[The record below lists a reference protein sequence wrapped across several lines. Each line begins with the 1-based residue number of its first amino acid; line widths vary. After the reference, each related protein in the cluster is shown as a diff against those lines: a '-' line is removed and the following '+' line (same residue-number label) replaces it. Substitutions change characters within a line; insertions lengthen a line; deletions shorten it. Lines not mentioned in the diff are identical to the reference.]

1 MVLDIIG
8 AAVLI
13 AFGFIAVFFS
23 VNEAGDEKFLLI
35 LLIGILAVFAGGW
48 ILISKLTLAVIL
60 QKTAGLILAG
70 IGLFM
75 VIGFPDVSEHQRK
88 EMSFAGVLIGLIMLI
103 AGAYLLIF

>member
-35 LLIGILAVFAGGW
+35 LLIGILAVFADGYSYQNSRLPSFCKKQPG
-48 ILISKLTLAVIL
+48 SSL
-60 QKTAGLILAG
+60 QA
-70 IGLFM
+70 
-75 VIGFPDVSEHQRK
+75 
-88 EMSFAGVLIGLIMLI
+88 
-103 AGAYLLIF
+103 